1 MQKISHLFLVI
12 YVPTVPLIPSY
23 LLKRRN
29 WKPSNLWKDMLLE
42 TLVIEFL
49 SLGKVYQKMLNGDF
63 KWLLLFFH
71 LETLFNSD
79 YLKDSED

>member
-1 MQKISHLFLVI
+1 MEIV
-12 YVPTVPLIPSY
+12 V
-23 LLKRRN
+23 
-29 WKPSNLWKDMLLE
+29 SN
-42 TLVIEFL
+42 
-49 SLGKVYQKMLNGDF
+49 

>member
-1 MQKISHLFLVI
+1 
-12 YVPTVPLIPSY
+12 
-23 LLKRRN
+23 
-29 WKPSNLWKDMLLE
+29 MLLE